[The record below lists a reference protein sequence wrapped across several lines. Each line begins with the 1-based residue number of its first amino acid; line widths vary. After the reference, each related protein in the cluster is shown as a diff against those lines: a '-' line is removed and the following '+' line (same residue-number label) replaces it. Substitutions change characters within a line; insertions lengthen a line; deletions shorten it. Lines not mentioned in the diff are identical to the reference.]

1 MGTCGC
7 SGKKKSMFFS
17 DCGCGCAG
25 KKQEKKFLISV
36 VSALI
41 FFIIANPSTYRLMRR
56 VLGSR
61 IATPNGNPTT
71 LGLTV
76 HSVVYLLIVWKMMNV
91 RRVEEYT
98 MGEDAPPMPPVEEEA
113 AEPSPE
119 EEIAVDETEFVP
131 EVPEI
136 GGGDASDDE
145 FEEDVAE
152 LPVIEDISPAPV
164 VVPEATVAEYPV
176 LYDPKMINMAI
187 DFDGDLESD
196 DLDIP
201 VTEGFA
207 PMAPVDLPNKMR
219 QAGRLEFKALSSF
232 DFDTTDVAPEVSV
245 SQSVDVD
252 MEAVGPADM
261 EAGIEMESSVPVD
274 IM

>member
-41 FFIIANPSTYRLMRR
+41 FFIVANPSTYRLMRR

-71 LGLTV
+71 LGLTL

-91 RRVEEYT
+91 RKVEEYT
-98 MGEDAPPMPPVEEEA
+98 MGEDAPPVEEA
-113 AEPSPE
+113 AEPRPE
-119 EEIAVDETEFVP
+119 EEIAVEEPELVP
-131 EVPEI
+131 DVPEI

-207 PMAPVDLPNKMR
+207 PMAPVELPNKMR

-232 DFDTTDVAPEVSV
+232 DFDTTDVTPEVSV

-252 MEAVGPADM
+252 MDAVGPAEM
-261 EAGIEMESSVPVD
+261 EAGIEMEMESSVPVD

>member
-91 RRVEEYT
+91 RKVEEYT
-98 MGEDAPPMPPVEEEA
+98 MGEDAPPVEEA

-119 EEIAVDETEFVP
+119 EDITVEEP
-131 EVPEI
+131 ELVPEI

-145 FEEDVAE
+145 FEEDVAK

-176 LYDPKMINMAI
+176 LYDPKMISMAI

-207 PMAPVDLPNKMR
+207 PMAPVELPNKMR

-232 DFDTTDVAPEVSV
+232 DFDTTDVTPEVSV

-252 MEAVGPADM
+252 MDAVGPADM
-261 EAGIEMESSVPVD
+261 EASIEMESSVPVD

>member
-1 MGTCGC
+1 
-7 SGKKKSMFFS
+7 MFFS

-91 RRVEEYT
+91 HKVEEYT
-98 MGEDAPPMPPVEEEA
+98 MGEDAPPVEEA

-119 EEIAVDETEFVP
+119 EDITVEDEFVP
-131 EVPEI
+131 DVPEI

-164 VVPEATVAEYPV
+164 VIPEATVAEYPV

-207 PMAPVDLPNKMR
+207 PMAPVELPNKMR

-245 SQSVDVD
+245 SQSVDVE

>member
-1 MGTCGC
+1 MLRQKEKHVFRVTVGVDKPTETR
-7 SGKKKSMFFS
+7 KEVS
-17 DCGCGCAG
+17 DLGRERAH
-25 KKQEKKFLISV
+25 L
-36 VSALI
+36 
-41 FFIIANPSTYRLMRR
+41 FFIVANPSTYRLMRR

-91 RRVEEYT
+91 RKVEEYT
-98 MGEDAPPMPPVEEEA
+98 MGEDAPPVEEDA

-119 EEIAVDETEFVP
+119 EEIAVEEPELVP

-152 LPVIEDISPAPV
+152 LPVIEDISPALV

-207 PMAPVDLPNKMR
+207 PMAP
-219 QAGRLEFKALSSF
+219 GG
-232 DFDTTDVAPEVSV
+232 AP
-245 SQSVDVD
+245 
-252 MEAVGPADM
+252 
-261 EAGIEMESSVPVD
+261 
-274 IM
+274 

>member
-71 LGLTV
+71 LGLTL

-91 RRVEEYT
+91 RKVEEYT
-98 MGEDAPPMPPVEEEA
+98 MGEDAPPVEEA

-119 EEIAVDETEFVP
+119 EEIAVEEP
-131 EVPEI
+131 ELVPEI

-201 VTEGFA
+201 VTEGFV
-207 PMAPVDLPNKMR
+207 PMAPADLPNKMR

-232 DFDTTDVAPEVSV
+232 DFDTTDDVTPEVSV

-252 MEAVGPADM
+252 MDAVGPADM
-261 EAGIEMESSVPVD
+261 EASIEMESSVPVD

>member
-1 MGTCGC
+1 
-7 SGKKKSMFFS
+7 MFFS

-41 FFIIANPSTYRLMRR
+41 FFIVANPSTYRLMRR

-91 RRVEEYT
+91 RKVEGYT
-98 MGEDAPPMPPVEEEA
+98 MGEDAPPVEEVA
-113 AEPSPE
+113 PEPSPE
-119 EEIAVDETEFVP
+119 EIAVEEPELVP
-131 EVPEI
+131 DVPEI

-207 PMAPVDLPNKMR
+207 PMAPAELPNKMR

-232 DFDTTDVAPEVSV
+232 DFDTTDVTPEVL

-252 MEAVGPADM
+252 MDAVGPADM
-261 EAGIEMESSVPVD
+261 EASIEMEMESSVPVD

>member
-1 MGTCGC
+1 
-7 SGKKKSMFFS
+7 MFFS

-25 KKQEKKFLISV
+25 KKQEKKFLISG

-41 FFIIANPSTYRLMRR
+41 FFIVANPSTYRLMRR

-71 LGLTV
+71 LGLTI
-76 HSVVYLLIVWKMMNV
+76 HSVVYLLIVWKMMNA
-91 RRVEEYT
+91 RKVEEYT
-98 MGEDAPPMPPVEEEA
+98 MGEDAPPVEAAA

-119 EEIAVDETEFVP
+119 EDITVEDEFVP
-131 EVPEI
+131 DVPEI

-164 VVPEATVAEYPV
+164 VIPEATVAEYPV
-176 LYDPKMINMAI
+176 LYDPKMINMAF

-196 DLDIP
+196 DLDIT

-207 PMAPVDLPNKMR
+207 PMAP
-219 QAGRLEFKALSSF
+219 E
-232 DFDTTDVAPEVSV
+232 
-245 SQSVDVD
+245 
-252 MEAVGPADM
+252 
-261 EAGIEMESSVPVD
+261 
-274 IM
+274 